1 MANST
6 LDVSQPFDSPR
17 KLLRIVDT
25 VEGETETKYAVAVA
39 DVSKLIPKVFDTVII
54 NYTDAT
60 KATISTVVYKT
71 GGASGTTVATL
82 TYTSAATSDT
92 FVRT

>member
-1 MANST
+1 MADST
-6 LDVSQPFDSPR
+6 LDVSQTFDNPR
-17 KLLRIVDT
+17 KLLRIIDT
-25 VEGETETKYAVAVA
+25 GDGGSETTYAVAVA
-39 DVSKLIPKVFDTVII
+39 DISKLIPQTYDTIVV

-71 GGASGTTVATL
+71 GSTTVATI

-92 FVRT
+92 YVRS